1 MVRSHPTHNRTRLW
15 PLTTCMGFGFGIT
28 RQFLQRYKSG
38 SLSVSSR
45 WHRVRP
51 LTTTAAWG
59 RVKSTSHGASQT
71 RRTRWMLWSGAC
83 HCLLYL
89 TPLTVPNIDHTNGN
103 SNFAERNTRQ
113 TTHSIYSVGKQQF
126 AECFLSC
133 TQQIN
138 LTLGKK
144 IGLPSVFQNTLGK
157 KSGLPSV
164 FQNTLDKILFTIL
177 FAECSHYFFL
187 SIFQLHEATRCKI
200 KKWICK

>member
-89 TPLTVPNIDHTNGN
+89 TPLTVPNVDQAADPRSPTPV
-103 SNFAERNTRQ
+103 
-113 TTHSIYSVGKQQF
+113 SIPSLLHPPISGALPLRAPAARPTGDQQVRRPR
-126 AECFLSC
+126 A
-133 TQQIN
+133 Q
-138 LTLGKK
+138 LTAASSKVSTPRSSISSKLVWVAWFVWVETFCQFQF
-144 IGLPSVFQNTLGK
+144 LPSG
-157 KSGLPSV
+157 
-164 FQNTLDKILFTIL
+164 
-177 FAECSHYFFL
+177 
-187 SIFQLHEATRCKI
+187 
-200 KKWICK
+200 